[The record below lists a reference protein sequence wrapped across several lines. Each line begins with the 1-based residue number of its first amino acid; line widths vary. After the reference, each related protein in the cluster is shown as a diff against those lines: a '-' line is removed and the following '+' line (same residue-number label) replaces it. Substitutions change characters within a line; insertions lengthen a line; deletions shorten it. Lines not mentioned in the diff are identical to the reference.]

1 MLILGFPS
9 GALQANCYLVAT
21 GPGEPC
27 AVVDPGDDAADR
39 VDELCTE
46 HDLTPVAVL
55 LTHGHFDHVGSAAEL
70 SARHR
75 IGVHIHVGDRP
86 MLADPMAAVSAA
98 VRGDAGRPDVP
109 ARAGH
114 RAARSSGP
122 GALGIAGVPI
132 EAIHTPGHTPARPV
146 MPWPPTA
153 SAPGVLFT
161 GDTLFAGTVGR
172 SDLPGGDGAQ
182 LIRSIRENL
191 LTWPDDTVV
200 LPGHGPASTI
210 GDERRTNPFLQ
221 D

>member
-9 GALQANCYLVAT
+9 GALQANCYVVAT
-21 GPGEPC
+21 GPGATC

-46 HDLTPVAVL
+46 HELTPVAVL

-70 SARHR
+70 CARHR
-75 IGVHIHVGDRP
+75 IGVYIHVGDRP
-86 MLADPMAAVSAA
+86 MLADPMAAVSAQFA
-98 VRGDAGRPDVP
+98 AMLAGQTFPPEP
-109 ARAGH
+109 AIVV
-114 RAARSSGP
+114 SVEQSGP
-122 GALGIAGVPI
+122 LGLAGVPI
-132 EAIHTPGHTPARPV
+132 GAIHTPGHTTGSTCYALPAEGER
-146 MPWPPTA
+146 
-153 SAPGVLFT
+153 PGVLFT

-182 LIRSIRENL
+182 LIRSIRDEL

-210 GDERRTNPFLQ
+210 GDERRANPFLR